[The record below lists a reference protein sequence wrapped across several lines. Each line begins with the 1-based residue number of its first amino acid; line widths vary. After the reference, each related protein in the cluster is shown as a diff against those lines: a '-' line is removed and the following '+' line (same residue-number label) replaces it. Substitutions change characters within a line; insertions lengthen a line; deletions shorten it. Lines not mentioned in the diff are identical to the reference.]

1 MGDLPPIPHRNYD
14 DPLTLQNDSQNIAL
28 IGCGRISGHHCQSI
42 GEVDGMRLAAVC
54 DLEIGKA
61 DSYAGQFGVPA
72 FSDYR
77 QMFEAV
83 PDIDIVAIVTPSGMH
98 FEHAMEVMTRFGKNV
113 IIEKPTF
120 MLPGQLEQAY
130 EAANEHRL
138 KIFPVFQ
145 NRYNKAVRR
154 VKQALENGELG
165 KIRTVSVRLR
175 WCRPQRYYD
184 MAPWRGTFSHDGG
197 ALTNQTIHHVDLIRH
212 LGGAVAQVNATMRT
226 LGANIEVEDTTV
238 ATFTYASGAVGALE
252 STTAARPDDFEA
264 SISLVCS
271 EGLAQIGGIA
281 VNELQIFTPDPAACA
296 ENSEDFLGIE
306 GHGAVYG
313 FGHTAMYRDI
323 RASFTDEAPYP
334 VDSRDSGD
342 TLRLL
347 HAFYASDEVG
357 SWVDV
362 GGNTISSRL
371 GRPDEVISDL
381 YRQPVTE
388 ED

>member
-1 MGDLPPIPHRNYD
+1 MPLP
-14 DPLTLQNDSQNIAL
+14 NDSLNIAL

-42 GEVDGMRLAAVC
+42 GEVNGVQIAAVC
-54 DLEIGKA
+54 DLEVSKA
-61 DSYAGQFGVPA
+61 DSYAERFGVPA
-72 FSDYR
+72 FADYR
-77 QMFEAV
+77 QMFDAV
-83 PDIDIVAIVTPSGMH
+83 PEIDIVAIVTPSGMH

-120 MLPGQLEQAY
+120 MLPSQLEEAY
-130 EAANEHRL
+130 ETADKHGL

-145 NRYNKAVRR
+145 NRYNKAVCR

-165 KIRTVSVRLR
+165 EIRTVSVRLR

-212 LGGAVAQVNATMRT
+212 LGGDVARVNATMRT
-226 LGANIEVEDTTV
+226 LGAEIEVEDTTV
-238 ATFTYASGAVGALE
+238 ATFTYVSGAVGALE

-296 ENSEDFLGIE
+296 ENSEDFLAIE

-313 FGHTAMYRDI
+313 FGHTAMYSDI
-323 RASFTDEAPYP
+323 RAFFEDDIAYP

-347 HAFYASDEVG
+347 HAFYASDEAG

-362 GGNTISSRL
+362 DGDTISSRL
-371 GRPDEVISDL
+371 GRPDEAISAL
-381 YRQPVTE
+381 YRQPVAA
-388 ED
+388 EDWS